1 MKLSLVDRRPH
12 PSPPPLTEAQLAALI
27 ADLGL
32 PAWRLNL
39 VLVADAEMAEL
50 NERWYGGVGPTDVLS
65 FSYLEGV
72 GEGPPQLP
80 AGRWGAARSLW
91 VAAGEDVEEL
101 TAGEVVLAP
110 DFIARRARAEGW
122 DLAAEWA
129 LLLVH
134 GTLHLLGWRHDTQE
148 TRHAMRLS
156 ESDILARAGF
166 AHPLPLDEP
175 EA

>member
-1 MKLSLVDRRPH
+1 LKLSTVDRRPH
-12 PSPPPLTEAQLAALI
+12 PSPAPLTTAQLGALV

-32 PAWRLNL
+32 PHWRLNL
-39 VLVADAEMAEL
+39 VLVADAEMTAL
-50 NERWYGGVGPTDVLS
+50 NERWYGGQGPTDVLS
-65 FSYLEGV
+65 FSYLEEQ
-72 GEGPPQLP
+72 GEGPPQLV
-80 AGRWGAARSLW
+80 AGRWGAARRLW

-110 DFIARRARAEGW
+110 GYIARRARAEGW

-134 GTLHLLGWRHDTQE
+134 GTLHVLGWRHDTHE
-148 TRHAMRLS
+148 TRQAMRLS
-156 ESDILARAGF
+156 ETDILARAGF
-166 AHPLPLDEP
+166 VHPLPLDEP